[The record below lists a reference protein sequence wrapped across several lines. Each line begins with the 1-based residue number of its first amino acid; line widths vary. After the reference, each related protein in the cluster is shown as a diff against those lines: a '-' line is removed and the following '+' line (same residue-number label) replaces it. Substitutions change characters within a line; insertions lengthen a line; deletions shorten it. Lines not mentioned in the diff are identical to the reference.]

1 MKKKILIVLILFM
14 TAYGIFAE
22 NPPSDSQSSDTAK
35 NNQIGIVRKVT
46 GKVQLKKEGSANF
59 VKAKVGDEVLQSTI
73 VSTGLKSTVI
83 IGVGDSVYTIGPVN
97 LLSLAEIQD
106 NAEKNEGILL
116 TGKLSCCP

>member
-1 MKKKILIVLILFM
+1 MKKKILIVLIMLM
-14 TAYGIFAE
+14 SAYGVFAE
-22 NPPSDSQSSDTAK
+22 DPSSDNAPVDPAK
-35 NNQIGIVRKVT
+35 NSQPGIVRKVT
-46 GKVQLKKEGSANF
+46 GKVQLKKEGSSNF
-59 VKAKVGDEVLQSTI
+59 VKAKVGDEVFQSTV

-97 LLSLAEIQD
+97 VLSLAEIQE